1 MKSQKCRFSLC
12 INSLWCT
19 CRFFFSFYDGQ
30 LRKNVGISFGFEGET
45 FWKILQ
51 YLLPYSLSCFFSLF
65 CLEFCIVFFVYFS
78 LCSMLLCKGISSSNL
93 LPKIPE
99 KKQSHKERYCPSLH
113 PFSLLSSSIFCNL
126 VLLLYMK
133 WIMFYYH
140 KNKRE
145 PFRRADSKLPST

>member
-1 MKSQKCRFSLC
+1 MHVSFFS
-12 INSLWCT
+12 
-19 CRFFFSFYDGQ
+19 FSFYDGQ

-51 YLLPYSLSCFFSLF
+51 YLLPYSLFCFFSLF

-133 WIMFYYH
+133 WIVPYYH